1 MPVKSCAPAHL
12 PRAFSFLPLRPRT
25 TRCCVWVCGFACCG
39 PCVVPVSGLGVSVCA
54 VVFPVARVGGVP
66 VRRFAPRWL
75 CLYHFWPRSP
85 PLSPSPGSGAFLMS
99 GTTQGCLFGSPG
111 GPTALTR
118 AGVGSAW
125 RCGTWLW
132 AWRAKLPR
140 LEPGGGEVYFMRG
153 LVSKQ
158 LRKQR
163 KASVRL
169 AEQRAG

>member
-1 MPVKSCAPAHL
+1 MLRPTSPALLDFCRYDPGRLAVVCGCAGLRVVVLASCLCQGWVCPFVRL
-12 PRAFSFLPLRPRT
+12 CFQWLGWVGCRSVGLPLGGCAFT
-25 TRCCVWVCGFACCG
+25 TFGHA
-39 PCVVPVSGLGVSVCA
+39 
-54 VVFPVARVGGVP
+54 
-66 VRRFAPRWL
+66 
-75 CLYHFWPRSP
+75 P

-99 GTTQGCLFGSPG
+99 GTTQGCLFGRPG
-111 GPTALTR
+111 GRTALTR